1 MQLSNLEKAVADNFI
16 AQGFKNQTLA
26 YQKVRPNLPENSA
39 QVRSSVVLNRP
50 HVVEYLQEFRPKDA
64 CGKKITKDSLLQ
76 AACRI
81 TEKAE
86 EKDQLKTALSGVE
99 LQGKFIGAFD
109 QSEEDGQAYLSVLQK
124 ISNSNV
130 VINVQQNAK

>member
-1 MQLSNLEKAVADNFI
+1 MGLSNLEKAVADNFI
-16 AQGFKNQTLA
+16 AQGFQDQTLA
-26 YQKVRPNLPENSA
+26 YQKVRPELRANSA
-39 QVRSSVVLNRP
+39 QVRASVVLNRP
-50 HVVEYLQEFRPKDA
+50 HVVEYLQEFRPRDVA
-64 CGKKITKDSLLQ
+64 GKRVTKESLLRD
-76 AACRI
+76 ACRI

-86 EKDQLKTALSGVE
+86 EKEQLKTALSGVE